1 MKFNN
6 IRRRGLLATI
16 VLAFCSLCAY
26 AEDSPKEPYMN
37 KDQVNGTVEET
48 KGKIKEV
55 TGKIL
60 DDKGMEIEGNVQKNV
75 GKIQKGVG
83 DIKEDI
89 KKDN

>member
-1 MKFNN
+1 MKFTNMK
-6 IRRRGLLATI
+6 RAGLSAAI
-16 VLAFCSLCAY
+16 VLSLCSLTAF
-26 AEDSPKEPYMN
+26 AEEQQNEPYMN
-37 KDQVNGTVEET
+37 KDQVDGTVEEA
-48 KGKIKEV
+48 KGKVKES

-60 DDKGMEIEGNVQKNV
+60 DDKGMETEGNVQKNV